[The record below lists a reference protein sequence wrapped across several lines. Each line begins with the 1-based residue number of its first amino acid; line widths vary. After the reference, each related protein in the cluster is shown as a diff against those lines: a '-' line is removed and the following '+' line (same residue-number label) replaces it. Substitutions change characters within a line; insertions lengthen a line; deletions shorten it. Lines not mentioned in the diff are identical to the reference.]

1 MSYKDLQP
9 PELKTLPEFMRA
21 PSPQIRFHSPFPPLT
36 TTKRVRS
43 VMERAGFEVYRPER
57 PRSSGNRSTPNLNSH
72 RNFTAPETL
81 AIQRH
86 HDSDPQ
92 IQHKLMTKDGDTS
105 TTSLPLDARLD
116 QFKQRTSSAGASFPN
131 THRDPLAKFQL
142 GDASVDTSR
151 TGSLEHAT
159 KLPSTAD
166 RASAHS
172 ASPSRRARGLSGMSQ
187 TSERSG
193 NSLNFGPKP
202 TVPQIIMSPAGSP
215 IHSTS
220 PAPTSIPPPV
230 SSPDVLNTPPLRPSS
245 LQPNDTPLSKSTMNT
260 TEEEFEDANS
270 SIDAFDAKFEAEND
284 DSVEQLLSMR
294 KELSPTLQVDL
305 QIPQLN
311 QRPADS
317 MTSSIYNAQDIQ
329 RLNNM
334 QSPEFKVYNTQEEDR
349 KNDMS
354 TIQEDTEYDD
364 SVAQVT
370 NRMSRLETSSQNSV
384 KSPKKAPSA
393 VKFNPGEGPC
403 RKCGLAIATGQKSIW
418 SKDQQLSGQWHRKC
432 FSCTTCSKPFS
443 KGESCYVHQDF
454 PYCELH
460 FHEKNGSLCTFCR
473 QGIEGECLSN
483 EHGELFHVHC
493 LSCSECGVAIRTDYF
508 VFQDRVLCEND
519 GAKLL
524 KESGGLDERTAR
536 RHTRLLY
543 L

>member
-21 PSPQIRFHSPFPPLT
+21 PSPQIRFHSAFPPLT

-43 VMERAGFEVYRPER
+43 VMERAGFDVYRPDR
-57 PRSSGNRSTPNLNSH
+57 PRSSGNRSTPNLNTH
-72 RNFTAPETL
+72 RNFTAPGTL
-81 AIQRH
+81 ATQRH

-92 IQHKLMTKDGDTS
+92 IQHKMMMKDGDRS
-105 TTSLPLDARLD
+105 TTSLPLDARPDHL
-116 QFKQRTSSAGASFPN
+116 KQRTTSAGASFPD
-131 THRDPLAKFQL
+131 THRDPLANFQL
-142 GDASVDTSR
+142 GDASVHTSR
-151 TGSLEHAT
+151 TGSLGQT
-159 KLPSTAD
+159 SKLPSAAD

-172 ASPSRRARGLSGMSQ
+172 DSSSRRARGLSGMSQ
-187 TSERSG
+187 ASEKSG

-202 TVPQIIMSPAGSP
+202 MVPQIVTSPASSP
-215 IHSTS
+215 IHST
-220 PAPTSIPPPV
+220 PPQPPT
-230 SSPDVLNTPPLRPSS
+230 DVLATPPLRPSS
-245 LQPNDTPLSKSTMNT
+245 LQPSDTPLSKSTMNT

-294 KELSPTLQVDL
+294 KELSPTQKVDL
-305 QIPQLN
+305 QIPQLAP
-311 QRPADS
+311 RPTDS
-317 MTSSIYNAQDIQ
+317 MASSIYNAQDIQ
-329 RLNNM
+329 RLNDM

-364 SVAQVT
+364 GVSQVT
-370 NRMSRLETSSQNSV
+370 NKLSRLDTSSQNSV
-384 KSPKKAPSA
+384 KSPERAPSV
-393 VKFNPGEGPC
+393 VKFSPGEGPC

-432 FSCTTCSKPFS
+432 FSCITCSKPFS
-443 KGESCYVHQDF
+443 KGESCYVHEDF

-460 FHEKNGSLCTFCR
+460 FHEKNGSLCTFCG

-493 LSCSECGVAIRTDYF
+493 LSCSECGVTIRTDYF
-508 VFQDRVLCEND
+508 VFQDNILCEND

-524 KESGGLDERTAR
+524 AESGGLDERTAR

>member
-9 PELKTLPEFMRA
+9 PELKTLPEFMRT

-43 VMERAGFEVYRPER
+43 VMERAGFDVYRPDR
-57 PRSSGNRSTPNLNSH
+57 PRSSGNRSTPNLSNH
-72 RNFTAPETL
+72 RNFTAPGTL
-81 AIQRH
+81 ATQRH

-92 IQHKLMTKDGDTS
+92 IQHKMMTKDGDKS

-116 QFKQRTSSAGASFPN
+116 QLKQRTASAGASFPN
-131 THRDPLAKFQL
+131 TRRDPLAKFQL
-142 GDASVDTSR
+142 EDASVDTS
-151 TGSLEHAT
+151 TGSLGHAS
-159 KLPSTAD
+159 KAPSGAD
-166 RASAHS
+166 RASAYS
-172 ASPSRRARGLSGMSQ
+172 ASPSRRSRGLSGMSQ
-187 TSERSG
+187 ASEKSG

-202 TVPQIIMSPAGSP
+202 VVPQIITSSASSP

-220 PAPTSIPPPV
+220 PAPTSNPPPQPP
-230 SSPDVLNTPPLRPSS
+230 PDVLATPPLGPST

-260 TEEEFEDANS
+260 TEQEFEDANS

-294 KELSPTLQVDL
+294 KELSPTLKVDL

-311 QRPADS
+311 PRPTDS

-334 QSPEFKVYNTQEEDR
+334 QSLEFKIYNTQEEDR
-349 KNDMS
+349 QNDMS

-370 NRMSRLETSSQNSV
+370 NRMSKLETESQNSV
-384 KSPKKAPSA
+384 KSPRKAPS
-393 VKFNPGEGPC
+393 VIKFNPGEGPC
-403 RKCGLAIATGQKSIW
+403 RKCGLPIAAGQKSIW

-460 FHEKNGSLCTFCR
+460 FHEKNGSLCTFCG

-483 EHGELFHVHC
+483 EHSELFHVHC
-493 LSCSECGVAIRTDYF
+493 LSCSECGVTIRTDYF
-508 VFQDRVLCEND
+508 AFQDKILCEND

-524 KESGGLDERTAR
+524 GESGGLDERTAR